1 VRVNCSDQLNDRRV
15 SESEEEEE
23 ERRGSIP
30 FIINRR
36 GSKLADILKYNQ
48 EKKRRNKDKRYRDKQ
63 GFLWRRMVPDEDL
76 PISRTPQPHI
86 PGTPR
91 TPPLPQ
97 PQPQPPPI
105 STPILGRNL
114 AKIPKIPSI
123 DTECVEAED
132 LCTQDSS
139 HLVVPEENPGR
150 EGSLPP
156 DLHLVPRPPR
166 DPDSFSL
173 HSNRSENSFKTCSS
187 EPQLNLI
194 PRQVSENYNMS
205 TERSAHE
212 RKASVRAL
220 KHQYSNLNANNGVI
234 RPNVM
239 EKRNGR

>member
-1 VRVNCSDQLNDRRV
+1 M

-30 FIINRR
+30 FLINRR

-63 GFLWRRMVPDEDL
+63 GFLWRRMVQDEDL
-76 PISRTPQPHI
+76 PMSRTPQPQI

-91 TPPLPQ
+91 TPPAQ
-97 PQPQPPPI
+97 PHPTSPR
-105 STPILGRNL
+105 SLGVNL
-114 AKIPKIPSI
+114 SKIPKIPSI
-123 DTECVEAED
+123 DTECVDSED
-132 LCTQDSS
+132 PCPLDSS
-139 HLVVPEENPGR
+139 NNLTVPESGMR
-150 EGSLPP
+150 DGSLPP
-156 DLHLVPRPPR
+156 ELPLVPRAVR

-194 PRQVSENYNMS
+194 PRQVSENYNLA
-205 TERSAHE
+205 TERSAHD

-220 KHQYSNLNANNGVI
+220 KQQYSNLNANNGVV
-234 RPNVM
+234 RQTAL
-239 EKRNGR
+239 EKRNIR

>member
-1 VRVNCSDQLNDRRV
+1 V
-15 SESEEEEE
+15 SESEDDEE

-30 FIINRR
+30 FLINRR

-76 PISRTPQPHI
+76 PMSRTPQPHI

-91 TPPLPQ
+91 TPPQLSAHPS
-97 PQPQPPPI
+97 PTQPPALPK
-105 STPILGRNL
+105 SPRSLGVNL

-123 DTECVEAED
+123 DTECADCED
-132 LCTQDSS
+132 PGVRDSPNLIVS
-139 HLVVPEENPGR
+139 DELTGNVAR
-150 EGSLPP
+150 DGSLPP
-156 DLHLVPRPPR
+156 DLPLAPRPPR

-205 TERSAHE
+205 TERSALD
-212 RKASVRAL
+212 RKASVLAL
-220 KHQYSNLNANNGVI
+220 KHQYSALNSNNGVV
-234 RPNVM
+234 RQTAM
-239 EKRNGR
+239 EKRNAR